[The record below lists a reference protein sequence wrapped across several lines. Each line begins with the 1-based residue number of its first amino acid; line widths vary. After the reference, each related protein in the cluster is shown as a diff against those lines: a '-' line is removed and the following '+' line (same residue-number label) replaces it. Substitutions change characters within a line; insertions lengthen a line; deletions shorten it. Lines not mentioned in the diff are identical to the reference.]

1 MKRNIFIVIT
11 VLLCFILQSTVFRW
25 LAFGGIAPNLLVII
39 TATFGFMCG
48 QKCGLWFG
56 FFSGMLYYIFFGNV
70 LCFYALIF
78 MYLGFANGYFK
89 QIFFKEDIKLP
100 ILLITLSDLSYG
112 LVSYILLFLLRG
124 RFHFLHY
131 LMHVIVPEIIYTVLV
146 TLILYPLIRMING
159 KLDGTEKRSEDGFA

>member
-48 QKCGLWFG
+48 QKCGLW
-56 FFSGMLYYIFFGNV
+56 V
-70 LCFYALIF
+70 CFYALIF

-146 TLILYPLIRMING
+146 TLILYPLING

>member
-1 MKRNIFIVIT
+1 
-11 VLLCFILQSTVFRW
+11 
-25 LAFGGIAPNLLVII
+25 
-39 TATFGFMCG
+39 
-48 QKCGLWFG
+48 
-56 FFSGMLYYIFFGNV
+56 
-70 LCFYALIF
+70 

-124 RFHFLHY
+124 RFHFLYY

>member
-11 VLLCFILQSTVFRW
+11 VLLCFILQSTGFRW

-48 QKCGLWFG
+48 QKCGLWVG
-56 FFSGMLYYIFFGNV
+56 FFSGLLYDIFFGNV
-70 LCFYALIF
+70 L
-78 MYLGFANGYFK
+78 
-89 QIFFKEDIKLP
+89 
-100 ILLITLSDLSYG
+100 
-112 LVSYILLFLLRG
+112 
-124 RFHFLHY
+124 FLHY